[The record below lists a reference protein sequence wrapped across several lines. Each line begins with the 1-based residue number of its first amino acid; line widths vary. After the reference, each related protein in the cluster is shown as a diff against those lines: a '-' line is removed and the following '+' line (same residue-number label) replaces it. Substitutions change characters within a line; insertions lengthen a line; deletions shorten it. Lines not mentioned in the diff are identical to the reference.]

1 MICPHCG
8 FEISEGMLYCEK
20 CGEEIHI
27 VPDFD
32 PELETRISENLT
44 GFLDELEAEQEIL
57 EEEVEEIPEQSV
69 RERRFT
75 PSSLGDSRGRSPDCR
90 IGNYD
95 RDSSLPDDLSGLSG
109 KACQCSSEQK

>member
-8 FEISEGMLYCEK
+8 FEIPEGMLYCEK

-32 PELETRISENLT
+32 PEWETRISENLT
-44 GFLDELEAEQEIL
+44 GFLDGLETEQEIL
-57 EEEVEEIPEQSV
+57 EEEMEEIPEQSV

-75 PSSLGDSRGRSPDCR
+75 ILLWVIPVIGVLIAGLGIMIGIHHYRMTSPDYQVK
-90 IGNYD
+90 IAN
-95 RDSSLPDDLSGLSG
+95 
-109 KACQCSSEQK
+109 A